1 MKTSHSFK
9 LEKKNA
15 SCPTQNS
22 APTIKQN
29 FTTSQIILV
38 TFRDLKPTTTNYTTN
53 WAIAN
58 LGNTKSHKRFKSI
71 FQKEKKTTN
80 F

>member
-1 MKTSHSFK
+1 MLLAQHKI
-9 LEKKNA
+9 LL
-15 SCPTQNS
+15 
-22 APTIKQN
+22 PTIKQN

-38 TFRDLKPTTTNYTTN
+38 TFRDLKPTTINYTTN

-58 LGNTKSHKRFKSI
+58 LGNTKSHKGFKKYI
-71 FQKEKKTTN
+71 PRGKKTTN